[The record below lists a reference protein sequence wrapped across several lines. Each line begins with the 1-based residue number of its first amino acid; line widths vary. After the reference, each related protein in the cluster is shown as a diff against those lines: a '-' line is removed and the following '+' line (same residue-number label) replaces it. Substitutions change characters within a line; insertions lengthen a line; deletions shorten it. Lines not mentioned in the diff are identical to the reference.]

1 VTDTARGVRGVAARP
16 VPTVGHLVDSP
27 INVGATIWFTG
38 LSGAGKS
45 TVAAAL
51 GGLLAPSSTPYL
63 LLDGDELR
71 KGLSSD
77 LGFSSEDR
85 IENVRR
91 ASEVAKLYAFSGH
104 LAIVSMISPFA
115 AGRRRA
121 RALHEDLGIPFVEVY
136 VATPQD
142 VCEARDPKGMYARA
156 RRGEIALFTGVSDS
170 YEPPEAAEVVL
181 QTSDRTPDESAL
193 EVLAT
198 LEMLGLA

>member
-1 VTDTARGVRGVAARP
+1 VA
-16 VPTVGHLVDSP
+16 HSP
-27 INVGATIWFTG
+27 RNVGGTVWFTG

-45 TVAAAL
+45 TVAAGL
-51 GGLLAPSSTPYL
+51 GGLLSSRSVRHL
-63 LLDGDELR
+63 VLDGDELR

-91 ASEVAKLYAFSGH
+91 ASEVAKLYALTGH

-115 AGRRRA
+115 TGRRRA
-121 RALHEDLGIPFVEVY
+121 RALHEDSRVPFVEVY
-136 VATPQD
+136 VATPRD

-156 RRGEIALFTGVSDS
+156 RRGEIALFTGVSDP

-181 QTSDRTPDESAL
+181 QTDDRTPEESAFEVLAAL
-193 EVLAT
+193 EVL
-198 LEMLGLA
+198 GLA